1 MLEVAVVCV
10 AHILMTIKKYS
21 LFASVFRAHN
31 LASVIINEYGQRKSS
46 QYRVGCAA
54 CGTSSSISS
63 ICVEI
68 AACVRVGVKLKNSV
82 LCRI

>member
-10 AHILMTIKKYS
+10 AHIWMTRNS
-21 LFASVFRAHN
+21 LFASVFRTQN

-46 QYRVGCAA
+46 QNRVGRAA

-68 AACVRVGVKLKNSV
+68 ATCVWVGVGLKYSV